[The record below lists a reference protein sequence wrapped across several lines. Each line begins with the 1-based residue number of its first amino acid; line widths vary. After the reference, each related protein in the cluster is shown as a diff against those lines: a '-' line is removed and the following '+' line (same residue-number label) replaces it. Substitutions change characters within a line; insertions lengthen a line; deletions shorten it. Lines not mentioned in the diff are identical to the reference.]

1 MLALMYGGFLNPAS
15 ILTFRIENSGANL
28 KLSYSPPNFLSRV
41 NKNNISIE
49 KDRKDRFF
57 HFASPKWV
65 ILTKKNFV
73 APSAKLGQHRR
84 PIQKHNSL
92 IYNKNN

>member
-57 HFASPKWV
+57 HFASPKST
-65 ILTKKNFV
+65 IMGKKTIWTN
-73 APSAKLGQHRR
+73 PPKLGQH
-84 PIQKHNSL
+84 KS
-92 IYNKNN
+92 YNHFISA